1 MQMTNFPCPSCNAVI
16 KINIHELLNGTAFT
30 CESCKASI
38 SLKSDNKDVL
48 QNAVEKLEAFKKA
61 NQATS

>member
-1 MQMTNFPCPSCNAVI
+1 MSVTNLPCPVCHTVI
-16 KINIHELLNGTAFT
+16 KIEVYELLNGAAFT

-38 SLKSDNKDVL
+38 SLKSDNKDDL

-61 NQATS
+61 NQANS